1 MLCGARDSSH
11 LNQAIDKMYPVLLQY
26 RKMTAPPS
34 LVTGKPG
41 YEDSDELDRVEP
53 SAIV

>member
-1 MLCGARDSSH
+1 
-11 LNQAIDKMYPVLLQY
+11 MYPVLLQY

-34 LVTGKPG
+34 LVTGRQE
-41 YEDSDELDRVEP
+41 YEENEEFERIEP